1 MLGGGEALISVLE
14 LFQGLLLL
22 LLLLLLY
29 EVKHC

>member
-22 LLLLLLY
+22 LLLLLY